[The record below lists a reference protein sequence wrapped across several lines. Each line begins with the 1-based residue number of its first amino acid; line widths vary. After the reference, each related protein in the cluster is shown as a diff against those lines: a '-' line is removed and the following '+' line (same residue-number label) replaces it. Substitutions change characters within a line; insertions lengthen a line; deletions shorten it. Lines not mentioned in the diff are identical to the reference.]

1 MNQLFKRSSS
11 NWIRY
16 DRYEWRTDDKGI
28 LYITPAKDAKPDL
41 YNPIKDADELV
52 LAAINLGLLCM
63 KSETGKEE
71 LKDSI
76 MTFVTKYGLL
86 GFMTALPT
94 TPEFITY
101 EAVYLPLNHFIKEES
116 MTTEQYLSYFFPFE
130 QISFSK
136 KNRESV
142 WNITDKDMMAITMAL
157 KNKPQAVNMSFQ
169 KEYAE
174 RYDWLVEEFKDWA
187 FTFVTSFLYYQD
199 YDVLNDEQK
208 RLYQQGMAAFGGIA
222 PTYHVELRERP
233 TLVWDFHSLLLE
245 IQMMFSF
252 MLTDEKSSIKVCKHC
267 GKAFIASRP
276 NAEFCSPQCKNQ
288 YNVYKNRSKKMDAMD
303 EDDD

>member
-16 DRYEWRTDDKGI
+16 DRYEWRTDKNGI
-28 LYITPAKDAKPDL
+28 LYIMPAKDAKPDL
-41 YNPIKDADELV
+41 YNPIKEADELV

-71 LKDSI
+71 LTDSI

-116 MTTEQYLSYFFPFE
+116 MSTERYLSYFFPFE

-199 YDVLNDEQK
+199 YDILNDEQK
-208 RLYQQGMAAFGGIA
+208 RLYQQGMSAFGGIA

-276 NAEFCSPQCKNQ
+276 NAEFCSPKCKNQ
-288 YNVYKNRSKKMDAMD
+288 YNVYKSRSKKMD

>member
-116 MTTEQYLSYFFPFE
+116 MTTERYLSYFFPFE

-199 YDVLNDEQK
+199 YDILNNVQK
-208 RLYQQGMAAFGGIA
+208 HLYQQGMSAFGGIA
-222 PTYHVELRERP
+222 STYHVELRERP

-288 YNVYKNRSKKMDAMD
+288 YNVYKSRSKKMDAMD

>member
-16 DRYEWRTDDKGI
+16 DRYEWRTDKKGI
-28 LYITPAKDAKPDL
+28 FYITPAKDAKPDL
-41 YNPIKDADELV
+41 YNPIKEADELV

-71 LKDSI
+71 LKNSI

-157 KNKPQAVNMSFQ
+157 QNKPQAVNMSFQ

-199 YDVLNDEQK
+199 YDILNDEQK

>member
-199 YDVLNDEQK
+199 YDILNDEQK

>member
-16 DRYEWRTDDKGI
+16 DRYEWRTDKKGI
-28 LYITPAKDAKPDL
+28 FYITPAKDAKPDL
-41 YNPIKDADELV
+41 YNPIKEADELV

-71 LKDSI
+71 LKNSI

-94 TPEFITY
+94 TPEFITH

-116 MTTEQYLSYFFPFE
+116 MTTERYLSYFFPFE

-199 YDVLNDEQK
+199 YDILNNEQK
-208 RLYQQGMAAFGGIA
+208 RLYQQGMSAFGGIA

-288 YNVYKNRSKKMDAMD
+288 YNVYKSRSKKMDAMD